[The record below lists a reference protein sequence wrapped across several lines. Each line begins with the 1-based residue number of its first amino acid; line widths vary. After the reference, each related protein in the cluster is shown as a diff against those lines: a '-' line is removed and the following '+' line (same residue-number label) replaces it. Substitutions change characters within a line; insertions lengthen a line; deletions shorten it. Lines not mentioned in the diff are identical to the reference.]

1 MSKGVSSQ
9 EGFTLIELMIVVAII
24 GILAA
29 IAINVYQNLTIEAQ
43 VSAED
48 GTIAAANSAGVI
60 YLGKNGVPP
69 TGAAVMVSMSPNLG
83 SFAELRG
90 TGLANVG
97 HATVGW
103 CTSQMVVNATASGVH
118 PTSHTHSVA
127 SPC

>member
-1 MSKGVSSQ
+1 MRRLRKQ

-29 IAINVYQNLTIEAQ
+29 IALAYYQDLTAQAQ

-60 YLGKNGVPP
+60 FLGKNGRPP
-69 TGAAVMVSMSPNLG
+69 AGSEVMTAMTPNITDWN
-83 SFAELRG
+83 ELRVG
-90 TGLANVG
+90 AGANVG
-97 HATVGW
+97 HSGVDW
-103 CTSQMVVNATASGVH
+103 CTQQMVLNATAVAPTH
-118 PTSHTHSVA
+118 PTTHAHTTA

>member
-1 MSKGVSSQ
+1 MRRLRQQ

-29 IAINVYQNLTIEAQ
+29 IALAYYQDLTTQAQ
-43 VSAED
+43 ISAED

-83 SFAELRG
+83 SFANLRG
-90 TGLANVG
+90 GTQANVG
-97 HATVGW
+97 HTAVDW
-103 CTSQMVVNATASGVH
+103 CTLQMVVNATTAGSH
-118 PTSHTHSVA
+118 PTTHIHSQA
-127 SPC
+127 TPC

>member
-1 MSKGVSSQ
+1 MRRLRQQ

-29 IAINVYQNLTIEAQ
+29 IALAYYQDLTTQAQ
-43 VSAED
+43 ISAED

-83 SFAELRG
+83 AWTDLRG
-90 TGLANVG
+90 PGQTNVG
-97 HATVGW
+97 HGSVAW
-103 CTSQMVVNATASGVH
+103 CTLQMVVNAAAIGSH
-118 PTSHTHSVA
+118 PTTHVHSVA
-127 SPC
+127 TPC